1 MPDNTLYEPPFDPDD
16 TQPTQTMSSV
26 AIDAGDPPE
35 QGWRRLVGL
44 VSLLGAL
51 GFTAATLL
59 VLLSPPATVEVPPDA
74 PADESAVVAEA
85 SATPT
90 DIPPTAPPSVSIDG
104 EVIEALPTLDP
115 ELAQTLLQQPLEFEA
130 NAIARTASIDR
141 NVLNPFTII
150 PDRPRN
156 EVWQYTVVQGDTIE
170 SIARRFGLEPESIVW
185 SNPRRI
191 IQIMRPGDVLNIPPV
206 DGVLATAIGST
217 RTIADYTELYRLDDP
232 WEILDSPF
240 NANLVGLS
248 PDSVP
253 PSGTQ
258 IFFPDGEAE
267 TIVWRADIEVVEEGN
282 GGSAGQ
288 ARQATVV
295 FQNGQPG
302 SCAPQA
308 ITGGTFWANPVP
320 SGYRI
325 TQGYSSW
332 HPGIDLA
339 NSPGTP
345 IVAAN
350 GGRVIFAGWNSF
362 GYGYMVALIHGPTM
376 TVYGHLDSVSVGCG
390 QDVAAGQQIGLMGST
405 GRSSGPHLH
414 FEIRARQGNS
424 YVPVNPSSTI
434 GF

>member
-16 TQPTQTMSSV
+16 TQPTQTMSAV
-26 AIDAGDPPE
+26 DVTGDTAPE
-35 QGWRRLVGL
+35 SGWRRLLGL
-44 VSLLGAL
+44 VSLLGAF
-51 GFTAATLL
+51 GFTLATVF
-59 VLLSPPATVEVPPDA
+59 VLLNPPQTTVEVPPDV
-74 PADESAVVAEA
+74 PAVEVEA
-85 SATPT
+85 TEAPT
-90 DIPPTAPPSVSIDG
+90 DIPPTAPPSVSLDG

-115 ELAQTLLQQPLEFEA
+115 ELAQILLQAPLEVEYS
-130 NAIARTASIDR
+130 AIARTASIDR

-170 SIARRFGLEPESIVW
+170 AIARRFGLEPESIVW

-217 RTIADYTELYRLDDP
+217 RTIADYTTLYRLDDP
-232 WEILDSPF
+232 YAVLGSPF
-240 NANLVGLS
+240 NAHLVGLG

-267 TIVWRADIEVVEEGN
+267 TIVWRADIEVVEEGE

-302 SCAPQA
+302 SCAPQP
-308 ITGGTFWANPVP
+308 ITGGTFWTNPVP
-320 SGYRI
+320 AGYRI

-362 GYGYMVALIHGPTM
+362 GYGIMVALIHSPTM
-376 TVYGHLDSVSVGCG
+376 TVYGHMQSINVGCG

-405 GRSSGPHLH
+405 GQSSGPHLH